1 MNTASAR
8 PETGLAAAAAA
19 LAAARARIAVHAA
32 AAAEG
37 SPEALHQV
45 RVGLRRLRAA
55 GLTFGPLLQLPE
67 PLQPK
72 SVARL
77 ARRFGEGRDNDVL
90 AAWTARLAEGVPPPS
105 RQLADDFARG
115 LHKHRRRTSRRI
127 VDALTGKRFRGLSQ
141 ALDQW
146 LTEPCGHVAAVL
158 PLAVT
163 LPDICAPAVAAVLL
177 HAGWLVGTR
186 QVDGRLRS
194 IGLPSGSALRAILA
208 AEGRLLHDLRRVVKD
223 LRYQSEF
230 LRLHLGAAPPFIGQL
245 RDAQD
250 VLGDLHDL
258 HTLRRRL
265 DRFEP
270 EWTALARHLNA
281 RLIAEERRRWRA
293 WLPLRR
299 PLLDPHGRAA
309 LRRALGGPALP
320 AGPA

>member
-1 MNTASAR
+1 
-8 PETGLAAAAAA
+8 

-55 GLTFGPLLQLPE
+55 GLTFGPLLQLPD
-67 PLQPK
+67 LIRPK
-72 SVARL
+72 PVARF
-77 ARRFGEGRDNDVL
+77 ARRFGEGRDSDVL
-90 AAWTARLAEGVPPPS
+90 AALSARLAADLPPPS
-105 RQLADDFARG
+105 RQFADDFAGSLRKG
-115 LHKHRRRTSRRI
+115 RRRGGRRI
-127 VDALTGKRFRGLSQ
+127 AHALTGKRFQELGQ
-141 ALDQW
+141 ALDDW
-146 LTEPCGHVAAVL
+146 LAAPRGHASAGL

-208 AEGRLLHDLRRVVKD
+208 AEGRLLHDLRGVVKN

-230 LRLHLGAAPPFIGQL
+230 LRPHLDAAPSFIGQL

-250 VLGDLHDL
+250 LLGDLHDL
-258 HTLRRRL
+258 DALRRRL

-270 EWTALARHLNA
+270 DWTALARHLNA
-281 RLIAEERRRWRA
+281 RLIAEERRLWRA

-309 LRRALGGPALP
+309 LRRALSGMSASA
-320 AGPA
+320 AGH